1 MKTYSRLAVELR
13 LEDQAID
20 LLGDGVDVAVRI
32 GMTLP
37 DSPALLAGRLITF
50 RRALIAAPS
59 YLRRRGTPKHP
70 SDLVDHSL
78 LVQTRASP
86 SFTRWQFLRDGE
98 TVEVPARPLL
108 ASTSPVVLRAW
119 AASGAGITL
128 IPGWDDR

>member
-1 MKTYSRLAVELR
+1 
-13 LEDQAID
+13 
-20 LLGDGVDVAVRI
+20 
-32 GMTLP
+32 MTLP
-37 DSPALLAGRLITF
+37 DSPSLLARRLITS

-70 SDLVDHSL
+70 SELVEHL
-78 LVQTRASP
+78 LLLQTRASP